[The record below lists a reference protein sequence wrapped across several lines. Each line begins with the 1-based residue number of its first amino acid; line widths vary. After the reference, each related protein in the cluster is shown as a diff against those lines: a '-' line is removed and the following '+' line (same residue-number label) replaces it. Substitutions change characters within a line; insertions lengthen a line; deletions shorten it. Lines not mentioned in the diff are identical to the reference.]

1 MNYVKRA
8 EAEAEPEDRRIRE
21 SVENMIA
28 DIRVNGETAVRS
40 YAEKFDGWVGDFVL
54 SDEKKVDL
62 IAQVLS
68 LIHI

>member
-8 EAEAEPEDRRIRE
+8 EVEAEPEDRRIRE

-40 YAEKFDGWVGDFVL
+40 YACLLYTSPSPRD
-54 SDEKKVDL
+54 
-62 IAQVLS
+62 
-68 LIHI
+68 